1 MDAKQTEIAE
11 KIKNILVENLRIPA
25 EELDYEIELFGDGI
39 GLDSIDS
46 LEIIAG
52 IDQEFGVQMTGVP
65 SASTLWSIWRTKVL
79 LPMAV
84 YSEYFYVLI
93 RYRYAGGIYAARNQE
108 VDNGRQ

>member
-11 KIKNILVENLRIPA
+11 KIKGILVESLRIPA

-52 IDQEFGVQMTGVP
+52 IHHEFGVQMTGV
-65 SASTLWSIWRTKVL
+65 AK
-79 LPMAV
+79 
-84 YSEYFYVLI
+84 ENFYNIEALSKYVMEHME
-93 RYRYAGGIYAARNQE
+93 A
-108 VDNGRQ
+108 

>member
-25 EELDYEIELFGDGI
+25 EELTYDIELFGDGI

-52 IDQEFGVQMTGVP
+52 IDSEFGVQMTGVAKEHFFNIEAL
-65 SASTLWSIWRTKVL
+65 SQ
-79 LPMAV
+79 
-84 YSEYFYVLI
+84 YVMEHLE
-93 RYRYAGGIYAARNQE
+93 A
-108 VDNGRQ
+108 

>member
-52 IDQEFGVQMTGVP
+52 IDQEFGVQMTGV
-65 SASTLWSIWRTKVL
+65 AK
-79 LPMAV
+79 
-84 YSEYFYVLI
+84 ENFYNIEALSKYVMDHM
-93 RYRYAGGIYAARNQE
+93 E
-108 VDNGRQ
+108 D

>member
-1 MDAKQTEIAE
+1 MDAQQTEIAE

-52 IDQEFGVQMTGVP
+52 IDQEFGVQMTGV
-65 SASTLWSIWRTKVL
+65 AK
-79 LPMAV
+79 
-84 YSEYFYVLI
+84 ENFYNIEALSKYVM
-93 RYRYAGGIYAARNQE
+93 E
-108 VDNGRQ
+108 HMED

>member
-11 KIKNILVENLRIPA
+11 KIKKILVENLRIPA

-52 IDQEFGVQMTGVP
+52 IDQEFGVQMTGVAKEN
-65 SASTLWSIWRTKVL
+65 SYNIEALSK
-79 LPMAV
+79 
-84 YSEYFYVLI
+84 YVM
-93 RYRYAGGIYAARNQE
+93 E
-108 VDNGRQ
+108 HMED

>member
-11 KIKNILVENLRIPA
+11 KIKGILVESLRFPA

-52 IDQEFGVQMTGVP
+52 IDQEFGVQMTGV
-65 SASTLWSIWRTKVL
+65 AK
-79 LPMAV
+79 
-84 YSEYFYVLI
+84 ENFYNIEALSKYVMEHME
-93 RYRYAGGIYAARNQE
+93 A
-108 VDNGRQ
+108 

>member
-11 KIKNILVENLRIPA
+11 KIKGILVENLRIPA

-52 IDQEFGVQMTGVP
+52 IDQEFGVQMTGVAKEHFFNIEAL
-65 SASTLWSIWRTKVL
+65 SK
-79 LPMAV
+79 
-84 YSEYFYVLI
+84 YVMEHME
-93 RYRYAGGIYAARNQE
+93 G
-108 VDNGRQ
+108 

>member
-46 LEIIAG
+46 LEIIAV
-52 IDQEFGVQMTGVP
+52 IDQEFGVQMTGV
-65 SASTLWSIWRTKVL
+65 AK
-79 LPMAV
+79 
-84 YSEYFYVLI
+84 ENFYNIEALSKYVM
-93 RYRYAGGIYAARNQE
+93 E
-108 VDNGRQ
+108 HMED

>member
-25 EELDYEIELFGDGI
+25 EELDYEVELFGDGI

-52 IDQEFGVQMTGVP
+52 IDQEFGVQMTGVAKENFFNIAAL
-65 SASTLWSIWRTKVL
+65 SK
-79 LPMAV
+79 
-84 YSEYFYVLI
+84 YVM
-93 RYRYAGGIYAARNQE
+93 E
-108 VDNGRQ
+108 HMD

>member
-52 IDQEFGVQMTGVP
+52 IDQEFGVQMTGV
-65 SASTLWSIWRTKVL
+65 AK
-79 LPMAV
+79 
-84 YSEYFYVLI
+84 ENFYNIEALSKYVMKHM
-93 RYRYAGGIYAARNQE
+93 E
-108 VDNGRQ
+108 D

>member
-52 IDQEFGVQMTGVP
+52 IDQEFGVQMTGV
-65 SASTLWSIWRTKVL
+65 AK
-79 LPMAV
+79 
-84 YSEYFYVLI
+84 ENFYNIEALSKYI
-93 RYRYAGGIYAARNQE
+93 ME
-108 VDNGRQ
+108 HMED

>member
-11 KIKNILVENLRIPA
+11 KIENILVENLRIPA

-52 IDQEFGVQMTGVP
+52 IDQEFGVQMTGV
-65 SASTLWSIWRTKVL
+65 AK
-79 LPMAV
+79 
-84 YSEYFYVLI
+84 ENFYNIEALSKYVM
-93 RYRYAGGIYAARNQE
+93 E
-108 VDNGRQ
+108 HMED

>member
-1 MDAKQTEIAE
+1 MDAKQKEIAE

-52 IDQEFGVQMTGVP
+52 IDQEFGVQMTGV
-65 SASTLWSIWRTKVL
+65 AK
-79 LPMAV
+79 
-84 YSEYFYVLI
+84 ENFYNIEALSKYVM
-93 RYRYAGGIYAARNQE
+93 E
-108 VDNGRQ
+108 HMED

>member
-11 KIKNILVENLRIPA
+11 KIKKILVENLSIPA

-52 IDQEFGVQMTGVP
+52 IDQEFGVQMTGV
-65 SASTLWSIWRTKVL
+65 AK
-79 LPMAV
+79 
-84 YSEYFYVLI
+84 ENFYNIEALSKYVM
-93 RYRYAGGIYAARNQE
+93 E
-108 VDNGRQ
+108 HMED

>member
-52 IDQEFGVQMTGVP
+52 IDQEFGVQMTGV
-65 SASTLWSIWRTKVL
+65 AK
-79 LPMAV
+79 
-84 YSEYFYVLI
+84 ENFYNIEALSKYEI
-93 RYRYAGGIYAARNQE
+93 RRAH
-108 VDNGRQ
+108 V

>member
-52 IDQEFGVQMTGVP
+52 IDQEFGVQMTGE
-65 SASTLWSIWRTKVL
+65 AK
-79 LPMAV
+79 
-84 YSEYFYVLI
+84 ENFYNIEALSKYVM
-93 RYRYAGGIYAARNQE
+93 E
-108 VDNGRQ
+108 HMED